1 MATDEKYLDDLLKSL
16 EENPVPPRKFN
27 FGNEKKD
34 DGVGS
39 LGVSADDLADMLD
52 KLDEKTIIHDEEG
65 AELEEAADIAEEDDI
80 FAQADE
86 VQEDNVIDKMA
97 AAAPDNADE
106 EDWKIDLD
114 SLLAEADKAQQQ
126 EEEQEEQENEK
137 EEQEQEEEQ
146 GQEEEQEQGQEQEE
160 AAEGREE
167 ESILKAASQLD
178 TDIDTAAVSAE
189 ELDVTQLID
198 GMDGAGEDWEEIG
211 DLLKKSDQNQA
222 IDDDMLALLESVKE
236 EGGGNSENTGEAFDI
251 FAEETADAD
260 ALPGTSKKSSRLEK
274 KEERRRKRAEKKE
287 KRKRVSQ
294 QEEKEQSGEN
304 LEKGSDEAMAES
316 SESDFG
322 EDLVSISEDEAEN
335 YISDIEDRT
344 ESEKKLAVQKQKAE
358 KKPGF
363 FSKLFQLLTQEEEE
377 TEAEAK
383 PALDENG
390 EILNELEQEDLANS
404 KKKKKTEKKTKKE
417 KKQKKAGSKEGED
430 EGEESEGDEADSKGK
445 KKKAKKE
452 KRNKENKEE
461 EKEKPVK
468 ILTRKSM
475 MVLVAFCATI
485 IAAIVSLSIFLPD
498 YADKKNART
507 AFYQGEYETV
517 YELLYNKK
525 LNESDRVIFNRVDI
539 ILRLE
544 RKLDACK
551 NYQNMGMELE
561 ALDAL
566 LQGLERYDG
575 LAAQAEAY
583 GAAEEAQNIYRQI
596 LTELSDTYQM
606 SEEEARETNSYAAVD
621 YTRKLNSVIN
631 GTEFVKPGEEAE
643 PLPPQD
649 VLPEEEE
656 IITL

>member
-34 DGVGS
+34 DGVDS

-52 KLDEKTIIHDEEG
+52 KLDEKTIIHDEED
-65 AELEEAADIAEEDDI
+65 AEPEEAADIEEEDDI
-80 FAQADE
+80 FALADE
-86 VQEDNVIDKMA
+86 TESDGITENVGAAQEDNAIDEMSA
-97 AAAPDNADE
+97 AESDNADE
-106 EDWKIDLD
+106 EEWKVDLD
-114 SLLAEADKAQQQ
+114 SLLAEADEAQQQ
-126 EEEQEEQENEK
+126 EEEQENEK
-137 EEQEQEEEQ
+137 EES
-146 GQEEEQEQGQEQEE
+146 
-160 AAEGREE
+160 AEGRKE
-167 ESILKAASQLD
+167 ESILKADSQLD
-178 TDIDTAAVSAE
+178 TDKDIDTTAVSAE
-189 ELDVTQLID
+189 EMDVTQLID
-198 GMDGAGEDWEEIG
+198 GMEGAGEDWEEIG

-236 EGGGNSENTGEAFDI
+236 EDGKNSENAGEAFDI
-251 FAEETADAD
+251 FAEEPAEADS
-260 ALPGTSKKSSRLEK
+260 LTGTNKKKSRLEK

-287 KRKRVSQ
+287 KRRRGSQ
-294 QEEKEQSGEN
+294 QEEQSGEN
-304 LEKGSDEAMAES
+304 LEKSSDEAMAEG

-335 YISDIEDRT
+335 FISDIEDRT
-344 ESEKKLAVQKQKAE
+344 ESEKKPAVQNQKAE

-404 KKKKKTEKKTKKE
+404 KKKKKTEKKAKKE

-430 EGEESEGDEADSKGK
+430 EEEELEGDEAAAKGK

-452 KRNKENKEE
+452 KGKKENQEE

-468 ILTRKSM
+468 VLTKKSM

-498 YADKKNART
+498 YADKKNARI

-517 YELLYNKK
+517 YELLYNKE

-596 LTELSDTYQM
+596 LAELSDTYQM
-606 SEEEARETNSYAAVD
+606 SEEEARETNSYDAVD

-631 GTEFVKPGEEAE
+631 GTEFVKPGEEVE